1 MCRGAA
7 GRFRSVAIGG
17 SRVAMIQIVPLLLA
31 AVAAAPADA
40 QAVRPSKVASE
51 TFTGCRW
58 GKVTGRSYSIW
69 SYACGKTYGDQR
81 LVPANDVDGFAI
93 VPTAPAR
100 DRQIV
105 LRTFRRAR
113 GAPVT
118 AILPAVLKVTG
129 RAKSSC
135 RLVEHRN
142 YGDWGTVWLLE
153 PAGAQ
158 KRAYDIANAKEPQEN
173 PCGAL
178 GIGPAGDRFFRVLPA
193 DPTRIVYADMGS
205 EIQIF
210 DLKTLRLTSART
222 R

>member
-1 MCRGAA
+1 
-7 GRFRSVAIGG
+7 
-17 SRVAMIQIVPLLLA
+17 MIQMTPLILALVATAPTETQTVRPAKA
-31 AVAAAPADA
+31 AV
-40 QAVRPSKVASE
+40 E
-51 TFTGCRW
+51 TFAGCRW
-58 GKVTGRSYSIW
+58 GKVVGRSYSIG
-69 SYACGKTYGDQR
+69 SFACGKGHGDQR
-81 LVPANDVDGFAI
+81 LVRADDVDGFAI
-93 VPTAPAR
+93 VPTTPAR

-113 GAPVT
+113 GAPVA

-129 RAKSSC
+129 RAQSSC
-135 RLVEHRN
+135 RLVEHRI

-153 PAGAQ
+153 PTGAQ
-158 KRAYDIANAKEPQEN
+158 KRAYDRASEKEPQDN

-193 DPTRIVYADMGS
+193 DPTRIIYADMGS

-210 DLKTLRLTSART
+210 DLDTLRLTSART